1 MLVADVLA
9 RKGSAVVTVS
19 PEAHVSDVAHLIATR
34 RIGAVVV
41 LHHEDGLVGI
51 LSERDIVIAL
61 HRHGGRVLDMTA
73 EELMTRNVVTAT
85 PETEVDEAVEM
96 MDRGYFR
103 HLPVMEDR
111 VLAGIISIRD
121 LMVHRQAALDGATAA
136 GRRAG

>member
-9 RKGSAVVTVS
+9 RKGTDVVTVS
-19 PEAHVSDVAHLIATR
+19 PEWPVSEVVRTIATR

-61 HRHGGRVLDMTA
+61 SRHGGRVLDMTA

-85 PETEVDEAVEM
+85 PETEVDAAVEM

-103 HLPVMEDR
+103 HLPVLDDR
-111 VLAGIISIRD
+111 RLAGIISIRD
-121 LMVHRQAALDGATAA
+121 LVVHRQAFVAP
-136 GRRAG
+136 